1 MTLHGTCFDLLSI
14 SRYLLY
20 FISSLSTNMISNINN
35 LQAFKKLKILSLGRN
50 VIKNLQGI
58 EGVSETLEQ
67 LVRLAIILSNMDF
80 TIFFFLLF
88 YSGCRTTILID

>member
-1 MTLHGTCFDLLSI
+1 
-14 SRYLLY
+14 
-20 FISSLSTNMISNINN
+20 MISNINN

-80 TIFFFLLF
+80 TIFFLLF